1 MWRLE
6 ETVGVV
12 AAVQLSTNFGSYSHP
27 FMIIFTFTFT
37 FQRGK
42 EQTNLVTLTMDAL
55 VSKAHFYP
63 TVNGTHIYTHRLT
76 ITHAHTYMQASNIL
90 VRPSAEMLSLF

>member
-37 FQRGK
+37 FTFRWGK

-63 TVNGTHIYTHRLT
+63 TVNGTHIYTHT
-76 ITHAHTYMQASNIL
+76 HSTSTHTHTHAS
-90 VRPSAEMLSLF
+90 